1 MSRYRLLAG
10 GALLLFIG
18 YAGIFI
24 WQTSF
29 VLDGQRTFLLFDD
42 AMISMAYARNLAEG
56 FGLNWARWGAPVEG
70 FTHPLWTFALV
81 LPQLTGLDLALRP
94 LLVQLASLV
103 ILVLNV
109 LAVYRLALRHFCT
122 SSPALALLPAIAT
135 AAYYP
140 LNYWSLVGMES
151 GLQSLLIITGIHWA
165 LDAAS
170 DKDGRVVRLFIL
182 AAVSILLRMDMA
194 LFAVAM
200 LAWVFVTTRP
210 GRHRGQWVRGVL
222 LFLLLLGAYQAFR
235 VYYFGDWLPNTY
247 YLKLA
252 GGDTVVRIKR
262 GVLVFMEFLMPIV
275 LTVGAATIGALVT
288 LRERPKHALPL
299 AIVCGYFAYSIYVG
313 GDAWEDSRMTGN
325 RFQCYVMPLVAVLF
339 AGALDA
345 LLSLR
350 SVRVPA
356 AVALGL
362 ALLVSADLNGL
373 LVGPYRD
380 VRLGYFLLQGRPYNM
395 EAHERVARDI
405 HELAGQL
412 PAETRVAVVWA
423 GIPAY
428 FSNFRMI
435 DVMGYNDREIA
446 HGPWS
451 YPVPLEMARLYVPGH
466 MKHNLALTLR
476 EKAPDVLFQWWVTWG
491 EAETRMLESMG
502 YQRLQTG
509 PPITATAGVMW
520 LRESAQLPLNWPDP

>member
-1 MSRYRLLAG
+1 MTRARLLAS
-10 GALLLFIG
+10 GALLLFVA
-18 YAGIFI
+18 YALAFI

-29 VLDGQRTFLLFDD
+29 VIDGQRTFCLFDD
-42 AMISMAYARNLAEG
+42 AMISMAYARNLVEG
-56 FGLNWARWGAPVEG
+56 YGLNWARWGAPVEG

-81 LPQLTGLDLALRP
+81 VPQLSGLSLALRP
-94 LLVQLASLV
+94 LLVQLASLA
-103 ILVLNV
+103 ILTLNI
-109 LAVYRLALRHFCT
+109 LAVYRLAKRHYCL

-151 GLQSLLIITGIHWA
+151 GLQSLLIVTGLTWA
-165 LDAAS
+165 LDAAG
-170 DKDGRVVRLFIL
+170 DKDGRIVRLFVL

-200 LAWVFVTTRP
+200 LAWAFFTTEP
-210 GRHRGQWVRGVL
+210 ARHSGQWLRGLVL
-222 LFLLLLGAYQAFR
+222 LLLLLGAYQVFR
-235 VYYFGDWLPNTY
+235 VWYFGDWLPNTY

-252 GGDTVVRIKR
+252 GGEPLVRLKR
-262 GVLVFMEFLMPIV
+262 GVIVFIEFLLPIV
-275 LTVGAATIGALVT
+275 LTVGAATLGALAT
-288 LRERPKHALPL
+288 LRERPKQALPL

-345 LLSLR
+345 LLARR
-350 SVRVPA
+350 SARLPA
-356 AVALGL
+356 AVVLGL

-373 LVGPYRD
+373 LVGPYRE
-380 VRLGYFLLQGRPYNM
+380 VRLGYVLLQGRPYNM

-446 HGPWS
+446 HGLWS
-451 YPVPLEMARLYVPGH
+451 YPVPLDMARLYVPGH

-476 EKAPDVLFQWWVTWG
+476 EKTPDVLFQWWVTWG
-491 EAETRMLESMG
+491 EAEARMLENLG
-502 YQRLQTG
+502 YFRLQTG

-520 LRESAQLPLNWPDP
+520 LRESAGLPLNWPVP